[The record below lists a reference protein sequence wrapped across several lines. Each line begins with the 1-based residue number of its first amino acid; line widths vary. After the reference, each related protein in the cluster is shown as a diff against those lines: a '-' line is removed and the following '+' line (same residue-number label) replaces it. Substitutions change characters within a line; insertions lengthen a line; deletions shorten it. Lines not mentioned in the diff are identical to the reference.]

1 MIDIF
6 GDSRHLAVNTLGHVA
21 GVLIFGIF
29 LTLVFSQRTFPQL
42 RASRLSLAGAA
53 LALIWNLASLF
64 VLLVG
69 PSNSSMERI
78 IAGAGFCALSLLPSV
93 LLDLSL
99 ANRFPIIVR
108 CGYLL
113 SFCAAFAHFTE
124 FFYDSARFH
133 RLGLAAITIG
143 FGLLTV
149 VSVLMVLWSGGENPR
164 ALSMRILSAMSLFL
178 FAVSFV
184 HFSDGKS
191 SEAWVTELVMHHG
204 GIPLALFVIMQD
216 YRFVFLDAFLRLVLN
231 VSLAGIFALFI
242 AIYSPRLPF
251 PTQVLCVSAAL
262 AAFAFTKGFLQRL
275 LTKLV
280 FRQPDTESALWE
292 LRELGALAT
301 DEDSYIHRAAE
312 YIAKTMN
319 AELCSIPPEMLPRSV
334 NSSFPTLIGTEQ
346 NDRILQE
353 CGVEV
358 IVPIGYSQGDKRYVS
373 LGARRGGRRYL
384 SEDLQVFARMA
395 ACIREQLEHIRNVET
410 QRLVSEAELRALQAQ
425 IHPHFLFNAF
435 NTLYG
440 IIPRQASGARRMV
453 LNLSEIFR
461 YFLQTERTFV
471 SLDEELRIV
480 RAYLAIEE
488 LRLQDKLQINI
499 DLDDDVSQELVPML
513 SIQPLVEN
521 AIKHGVATRPEGGA
535 IRIRAHRDGD
545 RLHVQVQDTGPGFS
559 ASLPKSSRDGAG
571 VGLANVSRRLV
582 LCYGPE
588 ADLQVESGTAGTT
601 VSFAVPCERP
611 RASHSTGQSNP
622 VPHSESAVL
631 SHGPGRRDSN
641 RANRAARRCGHSCEI
656 PG

>member
-29 LTLVFSQRTFPQL
+29 LTLVLSQRTFPQL
-42 RASRLSLAGAA
+42 RTSRLSLAGAA
-53 LALIWNLASLF
+53 LALIWNLASLI
-64 VLLVG
+64 VVLVG
-69 PSNSSMERI
+69 PSLGLIERI
-78 IAGAGFCALSLLPSV
+78 VAGVGFCALSLLPSV
-93 LLDLSL
+93 LLDLAL

-113 SFCAAFAHFTE
+113 SFGAAFAHFAE

-149 VSVLMVLWSGGENPR
+149 ASVLMVLWSGGENPR
-164 ALSMRILSAMSLFL
+164 ALSMRLLSAMSLFL

-191 SEAWVTELVMHHG
+191 SDAWVTELAMHHG

-216 YRFVFLDAFLRLVLN
+216 YRFVLLDAFLRLLLN
-231 VSLAGIFALFI
+231 VLLAGIFALFI
-242 AIYSPRLPF
+242 ATYSPHLPF
-251 PTQVLCVSAAL
+251 PEQVVCVSAAL
-262 AAFAFTKGFLQRL
+262 AAFAVTKGFLQRL

-280 FRQPDTESALWE
+280 FRQPDTESVLKE
-292 LRELGALAT
+292 LRELGALAS

-312 YIAKTMN
+312 YIAKSMN
-319 AELCSIPPEMLPRSV
+319 AELCGTPPEMLSRSV
-334 NSSFPTLIGTEQ
+334 DSGSPALIGSAP
-346 NDRILQE
+346 DDKLLQG
-353 CGVEV
+353 CGIEV
-358 IVPIGYSQGDKRYVS
+358 IVPIGHSQGDNRYVA

-384 SEDLQVFARMA
+384 SEDLQVLARMA
-395 ACIREQLEHIRNVET
+395 ACIREQVEHIRDVEA

-461 YFLQTERTFV
+461 YFLQSERTFV

-499 DLDDDVSQELVPML
+499 DVDSDVLQQPVPML

-535 IRIRAHRDGD
+535 VGIRAHRERDG
-545 RLHVQVQDTGPGFS
+545 LHIQVHDTGAGFD
-559 ASLPKSSRDGAG
+559 ASLRKSPDGAG
-571 VGLANVSRRLV
+571 VGLNNVSRRLI
-582 LCYGPE
+582 LCYGPD
-588 ADLQVESGTAGTT
+588 ADLQIKSGAGGTT
-601 VSFAVPCERP
+601 VRFTVPCEQGLALHRHRMSAGDSQLP
-611 RASHSTGQSNP
+611 LSALKLPGG
-622 VPHSESAVL
+622 ES
-631 SHGPGRRDSN
+631 
-641 RANRAARRCGHSCEI
+641 
-656 PG
+656 